1 MNNRLITKERRA
13 WYLYD
18 FAVSAFTTSVITV
31 FLGPYL
37 TTIAKS
43 AADTQGFLNILG
55 IPIYHGS
62 FFTYCIS
69 LSVILQ
75 VFFLPIMGAIADST
89 NYKKQFLIISAYVG
103 SFAAMFLYFLEGTNF
118 QLGGILLIISNL
130 SFGASMVFYNAF
142 LNDVAKADDR
152 DKVSSYGFAWG
163 YAGGGLMLAINLVFV
178 IQAENIGLTTGHAVR
193 ISLFSA
199 GLWWAIFT
207 VFPAI
212 HLKSRQQATL
222 PKGANV
228 LSFGFKSLI
237 KTIKESRKY
246 PKTLLFLI
254 AYLLYNDG
262 VQAVIVVASQ
272 FGQEELGLEIS
283 TLTTVILMVQFV
295 AFFGAI
301 FFNKLSEWFNTKN
314 ALLIS
319 LIIWT
324 LVVTYS
330 YLFLNS
336 TIGFFIVAAVIA
348 IVLGGTQA
356 LSRSLFS
363 LLIPPGKENEYFSLY
378 EVSERGT
385 SWVGPL
391 VFGLSLQMTGSYR
404 IAIFSLGIFFVLGA
418 VVLLKLNL
426 REAIIEAGNSL
437 PKNLFNR

>member
-1 MNNRLITKERRA
+1 MTNRTITKQRRA

-37 TTIAKS
+37 TTIAKN
-43 AADTQGFLNILG
+43 AADAQGFLNILG
-55 IPIYHGS
+55 VPIYHGS
-62 FFTYCIS
+62 FFTYCVS

-75 VFFLPIMGAIADST
+75 VLFLPIMGAIADNT
-89 NYKKQFLIISAYVG
+89 NYKKKFLVTSAYIG
-103 SFAAMFLYFLEGTNF
+103 SFAAMLLYFLDGTNF
-118 QLGGILLIISNL
+118 QLGGILLITSNL
-130 SFGASMVFYNAF
+130 AFGASMVFYNAF
-142 LNDVAKADDR
+142 LNDVAGSDER

-163 YAGGGLMLAINLVFV
+163 YVGGGLLLAINLVMV
-178 IQAENIGLTTGHAVR
+178 MQADNFGLSTGHAVR
-193 ISLFSA
+193 ISLLSA

-207 VFPAI
+207 LFPAVY
-212 HLKSRQQATL
+212 LKSRQIPAL
-222 PKGANV
+222 PEGANV
-228 LSFGFKSLI
+228 ISYGFKSLI
-237 KTIKESRKY
+237 KTLKESQKY
-246 PKTLLFLI
+246 PKTILFLV

-272 FGQEELGLEIS
+272 FGQEELGLDIS
-283 TLTTVILMVQFV
+283 TLTMVILMVQFV

-301 FFNKLSEWFNTKN
+301 FFNKLSELSNAKN

-319 LIIWT
+319 LLIWT

-330 YLFLNS
+330 YLFLDS
-336 TIGFFIVAAVIA
+336 TLGFFVVAAVIA

-363 LLIPPGKENEYFSLY
+363 LLIPSGKENEYFSLY

-385 SWVGPL
+385 SWIGPL

-404 IAIFSLGIFFVLGA
+404 IAIFSLAIFFILGGL
-418 VVLLKLNL
+418 VLLKLNL
-426 REAIIEAGNSL
+426 RKAILEAGNVL
-437 PKNLFNR
+437 PKNLLDK